1 MKKHTLE
8 RLFDMITHGKY
19 DFSDFLH
26 CNLDDEVKIFEISS
40 KKLSSQS
47 RIVYSASAKLK
58 DFHSFLNMVVFEQ
71 LSSNEDVVY
80 SYRKGVNALDAV
92 IDHRNSK
99 YFFQTDIRKFFPSID
114 RELVAKTIN
123 RNKERIPV
131 SDFDNYFDRVL
142 DMVCYGGSLTTGF
155 STSPLISNSVLIE
168 FDDYFYK
175 YCKSNHLVYTRYS
188 DDLIVSSSKP
198 FEIDIESTII
208 EKLGKLYRGNF
219 GINKSKS
226 RYSHIGQKVKLLGM
240 VILPNGDITID
251 RKQKKEIEV
260 LLHYYKED
268 KKRFDKLI
276 DGDYQKGMARI
287 SGILNYIKMIDEEYL
302 NKLMKKYGVT
312 LIDTLIRKA
321 ASK

>member
-8 RLFDMITHGKY
+8 RLFDIIMHGKY
-19 DFSDFLH
+19 NFSDFLF
-26 CNLDDEVKIFEISS
+26 CKLDDEVQVFEIGS

-47 RIVYSASAKLK
+47 RIVYSSSTKLK
-58 DFHSFLNMVVFEQ
+58 DFHNFLNMVVFEQ
-71 LSSNEDVVY
+71 LPSNNNVVY
-80 SYRKGVNALDAV
+80 SYRKGVNILDAV

-114 RELVAKTIN
+114 KKLVSETIKK
-123 RNKERIPV
+123 NKEKIPV
-131 SDFDNYFDRVL
+131 SDFDKYSDRVL
-142 DMVCYGGSLTTGF
+142 DMVCHGDHLTTGF
-155 STSPLISNSVLIE
+155 ATSPLISNSVLIE
-168 FDDYFYK
+168 FDDYFYN
-175 YCKSNHLVYTRYS
+175 YCKNNHLVYTRYS
-188 DDLIVSSSKP
+188 DDLIISSNNP
-198 FEIDIESTII
+198 FKEDIELLITKSLDEIYQ
-208 EKLGKLYRGNF
+208 GSF
-219 GINKSKS
+219 SINKSKS

-268 KKRFDKLI
+268 KNRFNELI
-276 DGDYQKGMARI
+276 NDDYQKGMARI